1 MWGFEMQYRTVP
13 KNGDKLSILGF
24 GTMRLPLKG
33 ESIDEKRAIEQIRYA
48 IDNGVNYVDSAPP
61 YHGGESE
68 KVLGKALLGSYREK
82 VKIATKLTSFL
93 LAKAED
99 MDKML
104 SLQLKKLQTDHIDY
118 YLLHGLEEQSW
129 NKLLGFG
136 VFEFLE
142 KAKAA
147 GKIVNLGFSFHGSLE
162 TFKEIVDAYDWAM
175 CQILYNFLD
184 EKLQAGTKGLK
195 YAASKNLAVMIMEP
209 LRGGTL
215 AGNLPDEVKRIYNN
229 AEIKRSPTEW
239 GLRWVWN
246 HPEVTLALSG
256 MNDEKHV
263 AENIKAADNALPCSM
278 KRGELAVIKNV
289 AESFRRLM
297 KVPCTGCQ
305 YCMPCPYGVNIPSI
319 FRIYNDYYM
328 FGDEQKSRAMYAMML
343 MGGLTGKRSDASL
356 CKECKKCIARCPQHI
371 EIPHEL
377 KSVVNDLGGPKT
389 EAIFAMR
396 KSRHPQDAA
405 KQPALKA
412 KKQF

>member
-1 MWGFEMQYRTVP
+1 MQYRTVP
-13 KNGDKLSILGF
+13 KNGDKLSALGF

-33 ESIDEKRAIEQIRYA
+33 ENVDEERAINQIRFA

-68 KVLGKALLGSYREK
+68 KVLGKALLGGFREK
-82 VKIATKLTSFL
+82 VKIATKLTPFL
-93 LAKAED
+93 LGKAED

-118 YLLHGLEEQSW
+118 YLLHGLEEESW
-129 NKLLGFG
+129 KKLLGFG

-142 KAKAA
+142 KAKAD
-147 GKIVNLGFSFHGSLE
+147 GKIVNFGFSFHGSLE
-162 TFKEIVDAYDWAM
+162 TFKEIVDAYDWVM

-215 AGNLPDEVKRIYNN
+215 ADKLPDKVKQFYDN
-229 AEIKRSPTEW
+229 AKIQRSPAEW

-246 HPEVTLALSG
+246 HPQVTLALSG
-256 MNDEKHV
+256 MNDEKQV
-263 AENIKAADNALPCSM
+263 TENIKAAETALPRSM

-289 AESFRRLM
+289 AESFRSLM

-305 YCMPCPYGVNIPSI
+305 YCMPCPYGVNIPSN

-328 FGDEQKSRAMYAMML
+328 FGDEQESRAIYAMML

-371 EIPHEL
+371 EIPQEL
-377 KSVVNDLGGPKT
+377 KSVLNDLGGPKT
-389 EAIFAMR
+389 EAIFATR
-396 KSRHPQDAA
+396 KSGYPKEVA
-405 KQPALKA
+405 KTASTS
-412 KKQF
+412 KKRI